1 MTIRIALDAMGGDSA
16 PREIVK
22 GAVMAVQ
29 DAEVLRM
36 ANQDLE
42 IVLVGR
48 QEDIEKELSHLGKYP
63 KKSISIVN
71 AREVVEMGESPAQ
84 ACKQKRDSSI
94 VRCSQLVKNRE
105 VVACASA
112 GNSGATMAAA
122 LMTCGRIDGVLR
134 PAITTMVP
142 RRTRACNASSER
154 RNFSLASKQFS
165 PPRVTPSVPRFM
177 VMGGGRVESAFT
189 NHQPPSKE

>member
-1 MTIRIALDAMGGDSA
+1 MTTRIALDAMGGDAA

-36 ANQDLE
+36 ADQDLE

-48 QEDIEKELSHLGKYP
+48 QEDIERELADLGGYP

-94 VRCSQLVKNRE
+94 VRCSELVKRRE
-105 VVACASA
+105 VAACASA
-112 GNSGATMAAA
+112 A
-122 LMTCGRIDGVLR
+122 
-134 PAITTMVP
+134 
-142 RRTRACNASSER
+142 
-154 RNFSLASKQFS
+154 
-165 PPRVTPSVPRFM
+165 
-177 VMGGGRVESAFT
+177 
-189 NHQPPSKE
+189 